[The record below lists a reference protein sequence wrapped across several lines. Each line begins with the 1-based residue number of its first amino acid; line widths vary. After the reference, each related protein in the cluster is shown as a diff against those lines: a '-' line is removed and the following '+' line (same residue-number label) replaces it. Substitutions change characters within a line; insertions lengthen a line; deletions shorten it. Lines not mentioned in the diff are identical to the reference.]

1 VAAQG
6 QRRLRVLLS
15 AYACAPES
23 GSEPGTAWSWV
34 RELSRHADITVV
46 TRANNRVPIEEWIR
60 SHPQELD
67 AVGWLFVDAPSWIL
81 RLKRG
86 ALGIRWYN
94 AVWQLLALRE
104 ARALVM
110 REPHDLAHHV
120 SLMGP
125 GFVMVPFLP
134 IPSVVGPFGGLQ
146 PLARGFS
153 GIARH
158 RLLESARKMRNVL
171 RRVSPLWRWQL
182 SRTDGVIVANTGT
195 LSLLP
200 PGPRRRCYLMQI
212 GTEEVLDQEA
222 APEVHD
228 AIIESDDP
236 LTILWGGMHVGWKGL
251 ELFLRALPL
260 IAMRT
265 STAQVV
271 VTGTGADKA
280 YFERLA
286 DELGLGDLV
295 RFRGWVS
302 REAYRHLLASCDIF
316 VFTSLRETTG
326 AALLEAMGQGKPTIV
341 IDHGG
346 PADITTPAT
355 SIKVKPESPR
365 SAINGLADGLVRLIS
380 DRELRLQLGSAA
392 RQRIAETYSW
402 PTVTERTVRIYASIL
417 RKSELR

>member
-1 VAAQG
+1 
-6 QRRLRVLLS
+6 
-15 AYACAPES
+15 
-23 GSEPGTAWSWV
+23 
-34 RELSRHADITVV
+34 
-46 TRANNRVPIEEWIR
+46 
-60 SHPQELD
+60 
-67 AVGWLFVDAPSWIL
+67 
-81 RLKRG
+81 
-86 ALGIRWYN
+86 
-94 AVWQLLALRE
+94 
-104 ARALVM
+104 
-110 REPHDLAHHV
+110 
-120 SLMGP
+120 
-125 GFVMVPFLP
+125 
-134 IPSVVGPFGGLQ
+134 
-146 PLARGFS
+146 
-153 GIARH
+153 
-158 RLLESARKMRNVL
+158 
-171 RRVSPLWRWQL
+171 
-182 SRTDGVIVANTGT
+182 
-195 LSLLP
+195 
-200 PGPRRRCYLMQI
+200 MQI

-222 APEVHD
+222 PPEVHD
-228 AIIESDDP
+228 AITESDDP
-236 LTILWGGMHVGWKGL
+236 LIILWGGSHVGWKGL

-260 IAMRT
+260 IDIRT
-265 STAQVV
+265 STAQIV

-417 RKSELR
+417 RKPELR